1 VDAAIE
7 AGVPGVVGIHIEGP
21 FLNPARKGIHDPSKF
36 RILDNEAVAL
46 LSSSKR
52 GRTLVTLA
60 PELAPPG
67 AIRALAERGVVV
79 AAGHSEASY
88 EEVRAAIG
96 EGLTGFTHLFNAMSQ
111 LGSRAPGVVGAALDD
126 RTSWCGLIADGI
138 HVHPASMR
146 IALAARGAE
155 ALALVTDAMPNVG
168 GEEREFVLGGRRIV
182 NQDGRLTGPDG
193 ALAGSSLD
201 MASAVRN
208 AQRLMRI
215 DLATAVRM
223 ASAVP
228 ARAMR
233 MQDRGEIRPGFRAD
247 LILMNE
253 RGEVTESWIG
263 GRSEA
268 R

>member
-1 VDAAIE
+1 
-7 AGVPGVVGIHIEGP
+7 
-21 FLNPARKGIHDPSKF
+21 
-36 RILDNEAVAL
+36 
-46 LSSSKR
+46 
-52 GRTLVTLA
+52 
-60 PELAPPG
+60 
-67 AIRALAERGVVV
+67 
-79 AAGHSEASY
+79 
-88 EEVRAAIG
+88 
-96 EGLTGFTHLFNAMSQ
+96 
-111 LGSRAPGVVGAALDD
+111 
-126 RTSWCGLIADGI
+126 
-138 HVHPASMR
+138 
-146 IALAARGAE
+146 
-155 ALALVTDAMPNVG
+155 
-168 GEEREFVLGGRRIV
+168 VLGGRRIV

-208 AQRLMRI
+208 AQQFLQI

-247 LILMNE
+247 LVLMNE

>member
-1 VDAAIE
+1 
-7 AGVPGVVGIHIEGP
+7 
-21 FLNPARKGIHDPSKF
+21 
-36 RILDNEAVAL
+36 
-46 LSSSKR
+46 
-52 GRTLVTLA
+52 
-60 PELAPPG
+60 
-67 AIRALAERGVVV
+67 VVV

-88 EEVRAAIG
+88 EQVRAALD

-168 GEEREFVLGGRRIV
+168 GEERDFVLGGRRIV
-182 NQDGRLTGPDG
+182 NQGRPPDRTGRRPGRLQPRHGECGP
-193 ALAGSSLD
+193 
-201 MASAVRN
+201 
-208 AQRLMRI
+208 QRAAIPPGRP
-215 DLATAVRM
+215 RHRRPHGQR
-223 ASAVP
+223 VP

-247 LILMNE
+247 LILMNG